1 MKLIFDE
8 QTHTY
13 TDENGQL
20 IPSVSEIIR
29 NWLGNK
35 YTDIDAEVLK
45 KAQEKGNKV
54 HNEIEKYLLQNIE
67 PKKPTYEFKT
77 FKKIFNNE
85 FTPTQTE
92 QVLYGATEY
101 GAYAG
106 TFDLLDTINGAII
119 DIKTNYSLDKEYVQ
133 IQLSLYAMAL
143 RQNDV
148 KINQAYVIHLPS
160 EKSPQKPQILAL
172 DLLSDAECE
181 EIVRAY
187 FNGESKPQAQLQCLN
202 ETAIA
207 ELETSILAMEKFE
220 TTVKEY
226 KDKILK
232 EMEERNI
239 SQIKIGNNITISYI
253 APTQRESIDTA
264 KLKKEMPEVALH
276 YKKVS
281 KVKASVRI
289 TTKGA
294 I

>member
-1 MKLIFDE
+1 MKLVFDE
-8 QTHTY
+8 TTHTY
-13 TDENGQL
+13 TDENGNL

-35 YTDIDAEVLK
+35 YADIDAEVLK

-54 HNEIEKYLLQNIE
+54 HNEIENYLLQNIE
-67 PKKPTYEFKT
+67 PKKPTYEFKC
-77 FKKIFNNE
+77 FKELIKE
-85 FTPTQTE
+85 HPVTATHSE

-101 GAYAG
+101 GAFAG
-106 TFDLLDTINGAII
+106 KYDLFDSVLGMLR

-133 IQLSLYAMAL
+133 IQNSLYAFML
-143 RQNDV
+143 RQLDV
-148 KINQAYVIHLPS
+148 KVNGSEVIHLPP

-172 DLLSDAECE
+172 ELLPDAECE

-187 FNGESKPQAQLQCLN
+187 FNGESKPQANLQCLN
-202 ETAIA
+202 EQAIA
-207 ELETSILAMEKFE
+207 ELETTILAMEKFE
-220 TTVKEY
+220 MTIKEY

-239 SQIKIGNNITISYI
+239 SQIKIGKKITISYI
-253 APTQRESIDTA
+253 APTTRESIDTA
-264 KLKKEMPEVALH
+264 RLKKEMPVVASK

-281 KVKASVRI
+281 NVKSSVRI

-294 I
+294 

>member
-8 QTHTY
+8 TTHTY
-13 TDENGQL
+13 TDENGNL

-35 YTDIDAEVLK
+35 FVGIDAEVLK

-54 HNEIEKYLLQNIE
+54 HSEIEKYLLQNVE

-77 FKKIFNNE
+77 FKQIFKKE
-85 FTPTQTE
+85 FVATQTE

-106 TFDLLDTINGAII
+106 TFDLLDTINGNIV

-148 KINQAYVIHLPS
+148 IINRGYVIHLPP
-160 EKSPQKPQILAL
+160 EKSPEKPQILEIK
-172 DLLSDAECE
+172 LLSEEECE
-181 EIVRAY
+181 LIVKAY
-187 FNGESKPQAQLQCLN
+187 FDGTSKPQAKLECLN
-202 ETAIA
+202 ETAIVEFGNA
-207 ELETSILAMEKFE
+207 ILSMEKAE
-220 TTVKEY
+220 MTIKEY
-226 KDKILK
+226 KDKILA
-232 EMEERNI
+232 EMESRGIN
-239 SQIKIGNNITISYI
+239 QIKIGNNITISYI
-253 APTQRESIDTA
+253 APTTRESIDTA
-264 KLKKEMPEVALH
+264 KLKKEMPMVANK

-281 KVKASVRI
+281 NVKSSVRI
-289 TTKGA
+289 TTK
-294 I
+294 

>member
-1 MKLIFDE
+1 MKLIFDAD
-8 QTHTY
+8 THSY
-13 TDENGQL
+13 TDENGNL

-29 NWLGNK
+29 NWLGDK
-35 YTDIDAEVLK
+35 FVGIDAEVLK

-54 HNEIEKYLLQNIE
+54 HREIERYLLQDVE

-77 FKKIFNNE
+77 FKKIFKKE
-85 FTPTQTE
+85 FVATQTE

-106 TFDLLDTINGAII
+106 TFDLLDTINGNII

-148 KINQAYVIHLPS
+148 IINRGYVIHLPP
-160 EKSPQKPQILAL
+160 EKSPQKPQILAI

-187 FNGESKPQAQLQCLN
+187 FSGESKPQAQLQCLN
-202 ETAIA
+202 ENAIA
-207 ELETSILAMEKFE
+207 ELETTILAMEKFE
-220 TTVKEY
+220 MTIKEY

-239 SQIKIGNNITISYI
+239 SQIKIGKNITISYI
-253 APTQRESIDTA
+253 APTTRESIDTA
-264 KLKKEMPEVALH
+264 RFKKEMPVMAEK

-281 KVKASVRI
+281 NVKASVRI

-294 I
+294 

>member
-8 QTHTY
+8 KTHTY
-13 TDENGQL
+13 TDENGNL

-35 YTDIDAEVLK
+35 FVGIDAEVLK

-54 HNEIEKYLLQNIE
+54 HSEIEKYLLQNVE
-67 PKKPTYEFKT
+67 PKKPTYEFET
-77 FKKIFNNE
+77 FKQIFKRE
-85 FTPTQTE
+85 FVATQSE

-106 TFDLLDTINGAII
+106 TFDLLDTINGNII

-148 KINQAYVIHLPS
+148 IINRGYVIHLPP
-160 EKSPQKPQILAL
+160 EKSPQKPQILEI

-187 FNGESKPQAQLQCLN
+187 FNGESKPQATLQCLN
-202 ETAIA
+202 ENAIA
-207 ELETSILAMEKFE
+207 ELENTILAMEKFE
-220 TTVKEY
+220 MTIKEY

-239 SQIKIGNNITISYI
+239 SQIKIGKNITISYI
-253 APTQRESIDTA
+253 APTTRESIDTA
-264 KLKKEMPEVALH
+264 RFKKEMPVMAEK

-281 KVKASVRI
+281 NVKSSVRI
-289 TTKGA
+289 TTK
-294 I
+294 

>member
-13 TDENGQL
+13 TDENGNQ

-35 YTDIDAEVLK
+35 FVGIDAEVLK

-54 HNEIEKYLLQNIE
+54 HSEIEKYLLQNVE

-77 FKKIFNNE
+77 FKQIFKKE
-85 FTPTQTE
+85 FVATQTE

-106 TFDLLDTINGAII
+106 TFDLLDTINGNIV

-148 KINQAYVIHLPS
+148 IINRGYVIHLPP
-160 EKSPQKPQILAL
+160 EKSPEKPQILAIE
-172 DLLSDAECE
+172 LLSDAECE

-187 FNGESKPQAQLQCLN
+187 FNGESKPQAELQCLN
-202 ETAIA
+202 EQAIA
-207 ELETSILAMEKFE
+207 ELENSIMAMTKAEM
-220 TTVKEY
+220 TIKEY

-253 APTQRESIDTA
+253 ASTTRESIDTA
-264 KLKKEMPEVALH
+264 KLKKEMPIVADR
-276 YKKVS
+276 YKKIS
-281 KVKASVRI
+281 KVKSSVRI
-289 TTKGA
+289 TTK
-294 I
+294 

>member
-8 QTHTY
+8 TTHTY
-13 TDENGQL
+13 TDENGNL

-35 YTDIDAEVLK
+35 FVGIDAEVLK

-54 HNEIEKYLLQNIE
+54 HSEIEKYLLQNVE

-77 FKKIFNNE
+77 FKQIFKKE
-85 FTPTQTE
+85 FVATQTE
-92 QVLYGATEY
+92 QVLYGATEF

-106 TFDLLDTINGAII
+106 TFDLLDTINGNII
-119 DIKTNYSLDKEYVQ
+119 DIKTNYSLDKEYVR

-148 KINQAYVIHLPS
+148 IINRGYVIHLPP
-160 EKSPQKPQILAL
+160 EKSPEKPQILAIE
-172 DLLSDAECE
+172 LLSDAECE

-187 FNGESKPQAQLQCLN
+187 FNGESKPKAELQCLN

-207 ELETSILAMEKFE
+207 ELENSIMAMTKAEM
-220 TTVKEY
+220 TIKEY
-226 KDKILK
+226 KDKILA
-232 EMEERNI
+232 EMEARNI

-253 APTQRESIDTA
+253 ASTTRESIDTA
-264 KLKKEMPEVALH
+264 KLKKEMPIVADK
-276 YKKVS
+276 YKKIS
-281 KVKASVRI
+281 NVKSSVRI
-289 TTKGA
+289 TTK
-294 I
+294 